1 MKTLLIILT
10 FIAGIFSGKSQQL
23 VYKPINPAFG
33 GDTFNYQWLLS
44 SANAQNQFDEKN
56 DYRSLLDNMDSLNS
70 FSQSLNRQVLSE
82 LSRKLF
88 EDQFGEGSIKPGN
101 YLFGSLYL
109 QITTT
114 AQGLLI
120 NILDTSTGDQSEVVI
135 PK

>member
-1 MKTLLIILT
+1 MKTFTIILI
-10 FIAGIFSGKSQQL
+10 FIAGIFFGKSQQL

-44 SANAQNQFDEKN
+44 SANAQNQFDEKK
-56 DYRSLLDNMDSLNS
+56 DYSSLLDNVNSLDS
-70 FSQSLNRQVLSE
+70 FSQSINRQVLSE

-88 EDQFGEGSIKPGN
+88 EDQFGEGSLKAGN

-120 NILDTSTGDQSEVVI
+120 NILDTSSGDQSEIVI